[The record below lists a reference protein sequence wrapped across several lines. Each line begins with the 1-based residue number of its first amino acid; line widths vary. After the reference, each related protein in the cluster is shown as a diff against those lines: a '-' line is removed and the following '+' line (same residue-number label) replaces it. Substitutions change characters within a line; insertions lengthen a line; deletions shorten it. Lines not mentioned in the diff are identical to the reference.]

1 MRLILGLLLLLIA
14 VPPAGAI
21 EPHEF
26 MKDAVL
32 QKRAEGI
39 YPSLRCVVCQNQ
51 AIDES
56 NAELARDMRAVV
68 RARLLDG
75 DTDTEVID
83 YMVSRYG
90 DFVLLQP
97 PFKSITVLLWA
108 GPGLFVLI
116 GLIGIV
122 FYFRRQSAAFAAGN
136 KRRDAG
142 ST

>member
-1 MRLILGLLLLLIA
+1 MRLILGLLLLLVA
-14 VPPAGAI
+14 VSPAEAI

-26 MKDAVL
+26 MKDPVM

-56 NAELARDMRAVV
+56 NAELARDMRGVV

-75 DTDTEVID
+75 DSDTEVIA

-90 DFVLLQP
+90 DFVLLNP

-116 GLIGIV
+116 GLIGIIL
-122 FYFRRQSAAFAAGN
+122 YFRRQNAAFAAAN
-136 KRRDAG
+136 SSRKNG